1 MAVRKQRGLFTLQ
14 AVSLGVS
21 KVLRL
26 CSFVFYFH
34 LFSLISA
41 AFFNFHMGQKRNKAL
56 EKLV

>member
-1 MAVRKQRGLFTLQ
+1 MAMSSQRDLFTLQ
-14 AVSLGVS
+14 VVGLGVS

-34 LFSLISA
+34 LFSFISA
-41 AFFNFHMGQKRNKAL
+41 AFFNFCMGQKRNKAL